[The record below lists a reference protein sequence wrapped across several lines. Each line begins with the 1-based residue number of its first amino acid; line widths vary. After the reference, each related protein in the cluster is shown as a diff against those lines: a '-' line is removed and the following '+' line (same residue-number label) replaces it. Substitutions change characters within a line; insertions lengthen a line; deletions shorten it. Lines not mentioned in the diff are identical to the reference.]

1 MQRLSVKIFP
11 PIWGFWIGISAFVL
25 VLIYPLSAS
34 RPASAQH
41 MLAIVLLMVIWWI
54 TEPIPLGITALLPLI
69 LYPLLRI
76 MPTSKVA
83 PNYTDHLIFLF
94 FGGFLISIALQEWQ
108 LHRRFALFT
117 LSLLGNN
124 PRKILWALMLSSGMI
139 SMWLSNT
146 ATVLMLLPISLALI
160 HQLEENTSQF
170 KNGPFKFAA
179 VLLLAIAYGSSIGG
193 IATPVGTPP
202 NIIFLGIYA
211 KFFPDS
217 PLLSFSQ
224 WMLYLTPLSTILLIT
239 VWYYLGFIVLR
250 KKDLPLTQ
258 SRDHFREKYREL
270 GSLNVPQK
278 WVLGIFLLTAV
289 MWISRSEI
297 DLEFITFPGWPALLG
312 L

>member
-160 HQLEENTSQF
+160 HQLEENTGRF
-170 KNGPFKFAA
+170 
-179 VLLLAIAYGSSIGG
+179 
-193 IATPVGTPP
+193 
-202 NIIFLGIYA
+202 
-211 KFFPDS
+211 
-217 PLLSFSQ
+217 
-224 WMLYLTPLSTILLIT
+224 
-239 VWYYLGFIVLR
+239 
-250 KKDLPLTQ
+250 
-258 SRDHFREKYREL
+258 
-270 GSLNVPQK
+270 
-278 WVLGIFLLTAV
+278 
-289 MWISRSEI
+289 
-297 DLEFITFPGWPALLG
+297 
-312 L
+312 